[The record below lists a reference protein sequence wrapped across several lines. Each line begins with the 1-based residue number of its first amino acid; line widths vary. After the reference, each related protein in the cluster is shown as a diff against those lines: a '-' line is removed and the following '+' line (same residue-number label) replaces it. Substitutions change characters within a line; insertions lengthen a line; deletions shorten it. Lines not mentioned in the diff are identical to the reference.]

1 MAGEAEHSG
10 PPAVLTLAPGT
21 TAAELERLAQ
31 GAPPELR
38 AAIAAHPNT
47 PPALLE
53 DLAATFP
60 AQVLANPALPLL
72 RLAHPRLLLDVPLHT
87 LLRLLSQPDA
97 PSWLLRHALI
107 ASAIEIQAAAAAHPA
122 LTAHQID
129 QMVGHPAWQ
138 VRARIAARPELPPA
152 LIARLAGDADYGV
165 RMYIAA
171 RTDLPPVVAQQLAAD
186 PSVFVRQVLVRAQQS
201 GLAAFVLGL
210 CLLPWS

>member
-1 MAGEAEHSG
+1 MTL
-10 PPAVLTLAPGT
+10 PPT
-21 TAAELERLAQ
+21 TPAAELERLAQ

-38 AAIAAHPNT
+38 AAIAGHPNT

-87 LLRLLSQPDA
+87 LLRLLSQPEA
-97 PSWLLRHALI
+97 PAWLLRHALI

-122 LTAHQID
+122 LNAAQIA
-129 QMVGHPAWQ
+129 QMASHPAWQ
-138 VRARIAARPELPPA
+138 VRARIAARAELPGA
-152 LIARLAGDADYGV
+152 LIAQLAADADYGV
-165 RMYIAA
+165 RMYVAA
-171 RTDLPPVVAQQLAAD
+171 RPDLPGPVAERLAQDA
-186 PSVFVRQVLVRAQQS
+186 SVFVRQVLARAQQS

-210 CLLPWS
+210 CLLPWT